1 MYSSDRFPLLSSS
14 FLFTFLLINIQFCRL
29 NNIVFHHSSR
39 PDAFVAHC
47 PSIFSNPNTILW
59 LERGPLQQALLDLF
73 LSLGGHMEFNST
85 IIDIEPHID
94 GTLIAKIASGATC
107 NGSYIV
113 GADGVNSRVRK
124 YLYTLSPP
132 KKAAN
137 RCPFMEIAP
146 FRFFNSSVSLA
157 RKITGRPQ
165 REAWEV
171 SQTPW
176 TALYGITK
184 PLPDHLL
191 TGDEKEDGGA
201 GYMHWYLRDVPGAYS
216 TYSLQG
222 GRVFWICYQQEA
234 RRKGESFSRLE
245 AEATMNT
252 YSNVPYCTA
261 LPIRPG
267 QDPVEYERYRADRST
282 YFHEITSRSE
292 RIGKVRLTHTAFREI
307 SNEAKSIVL
316 IGDAAHAMNTF
327 NGQGAG
333 MGIEEGL
340 VLCIG
345 LLRSA
350 WANMELRGPVDQDM
364 LGIRYFEAQRLAR
377 SERVTNLGWWTAVG
391 IMGNWWW
398 LRKLRDVVLARVLA
412 EPTPAK
418 LEKQRKAK
426 IAAVDAPEENC
437 FGRKKKKPAPGN
449 WLFDHQ
455 IHLESEAEFWESV
468 RAAAAYKK

>member
-1 MYSSDRFPLLSSS
+1 MCPPVISCYFHIFSVNIS
-14 FLFTFLLINIQFCRL
+14 FFRL
-29 NNIVFHHSSR
+29 NNIAFRHSSH

-47 PSIFSNPNTILW
+47 VGIFRNPHTIIW
-59 LERGPLQQALLDLF
+59 VERGPLQNVLLERF
-73 LSLGGHMEFNST
+73 VSLGGHIQFDSVLVE
-85 IIDIEPHID
+85 IETHVD
-94 GTLIAKIASGATC
+94 GTLIVKLASGVTC

-113 GADGVNSRVRK
+113 GADGINSRVRK
-124 YLYTLSPP
+124 HLYTVSPP
-132 KKAAN
+132 KKAPS

-146 FRFFNSSVSLA
+146 FNFFNSTVSFF
-157 RKITGRPQ
+157 RKISGYPQ

-176 TALYGITK
+176 TALYGLTK

-191 TGDEKEDGGA
+191 TGGEKGEGGV

-222 GRVFWICYQQEA
+222 GRVFWVCYQQEPRNKA
-234 RRKGESFSRLE
+234 DESFTKLE

-252 YSNVPYCTA
+252 YLDVPYCTA
-261 LPIRPG
+261 LPIGPG
-267 QDPVEYERYRADRST
+267 EDPGEYENYRAGKST
-282 YFHEITSRSE
+282 YFREITSRSE
-292 RIGKVRLTHTAFREI
+292 RIKKVRLSHTAFREI
-307 SNEAKSIVL
+307 SNKAKTIVL

-350 WANMELRGPVDQDM
+350 WANKEFRRVVNQDM
-364 LGIRYFEAQRLAR
+364 LGIRYFETQRLAR
-377 SERVTNLGWWTAVG
+377 SEKITNFGWWTAVG

-398 LRKLRDVVLARVLA
+398 LRKLRDMILARVLSG
-412 EPTPAK
+412 PTPAE
-418 LEKQRKAK
+418 LERQKYWRGRFV
-426 IAAVDAPEENC
+426 VDEPEKHCLGKRRE
-437 FGRKKKKPAPGN
+437 KSDKPPGN

-455 IHLESEAEFWESV
+455 IYLESEADFWESV
-468 RAAAAYKK
+468 RVATENLK